1 MKSALLRRT
10 LLIALALAFPIAALA
25 NMSGTQTLNSG
36 QSFSFDTGAVVA
48 SGGDILL
55 IGNPT
60 ILNLSPFLEFE
71 GNAKGAVIGLT
82 GASNFSSLS
91 QSVLQQEFAI
101 LFSTTEISSAL
112 PVGTILGLLT
122 NGGNYAAAM
131 VTVNSTMGN
140 STPSITFQYIN
151 YGTATAGPA
160 ITKITNNYS
169 YTPNGFTNS
178 GISPSS
184 IFTIFGTNLAA
195 PSSGAAAG
203 LQSSA
208 TGIPTTWNGATVTVS
223 VGGKNF
229 TPGLYYALPT
239 QIAAVLPAATPIG
252 SGTVTVNY
260 NGTSNAFAIQV
271 VANALGLDTYYGTG
285 AGLVT
290 ATVATGPS
298 AGALITYT
306 NSAQPLE
313 VLTFWGS
320 GNGADPLDSDTVFTN
335 TPHAVNQSATAFYIG
350 GVAATV
356 QYAGSSG
363 YPGLNQINVQVPAAV
378 AGGCANSVV
387 AVTNGVSSNF
397 GFLPVSATGGV
408 CNDTYSGIGG
418 TLINTLGTQTTVN
431 SGTLFLG
438 QLNSPS
444 AGLINFASAM
454 FQSTTGVGYGSSNGI
469 VSVGSCS
476 VTETV
481 STTAVT
487 TSTGLDGGTLSVT
500 GPAGNYPLTET
511 KTGMY
516 SAQFPASAITST
528 GGTYTYNIGGGTG
541 VGKTTDTINLP
552 NPILTWT
559 NQAAAATV
567 TLSQGLLATWS
578 GGQPGSVVVI
588 MGSSSGPNGTNGTYT
603 CYAPQS
609 ALQFMVPPYVTGTL
623 PAGTGTTTLENI
635 SDYSMFSA
643 TGLDFGIGF
652 GFTSMQVN
660 STFK

>member
-1 MKSALLRRT
+1 MKNKLFRQT
-10 LLIALALAFPIAALA
+10 LLIVLALACPIAAWGL
-25 NMSGTQTLNSG
+25 SGTVTLAANNG
-36 QSFSFDTGAVVA
+36 VSFDTGATSSSNA
-48 SGGDILL
+48 TGDIYWNGSNITF
-55 IGNPT
+55 IGK
-60 ILNLSPFLEFE
+60 
-71 GNAKGAVIGLT
+71 AKGAVLPGIT
-82 GASNFSSLS
+82 GSSFNLVTQTLLAQVYSLS
-91 QSVLQQEFAI
+91 
-101 LFSTTEISSAL
+101 FSTAAISSGSL
-112 PVGTILGLLT
+112 PAGTVFGVLT
-122 NGGNYAAAM
+122 NGGNYAAVM
-131 VTVNSTMGN
+131 VTSISAG
-140 STPSITFQYIN
+140 SITLQYVSFV
-151 YGTATAGPA
+151 TVAPTGPQ
-160 ITKITNNYS
+160 ITNVANNYS
-169 YTPNGFTNS
+169 YIPAGFVNS

-195 PSSGAAAG
+195 PSSGTAAG

-208 TGIPTTWNGATVTVS
+208 AGIPTTWNGATVTVS

-239 QIAAVLPAATPIG
+239 QIAAVLPAATPTG

-260 NGTSNAFAIQV
+260 NGTSNAYAIQV

-290 ATVATGPS
+290 ATDATT
-298 AGALITYT
+298 GALITYT
-306 NSAQPLE
+306 NSARPLE
-313 VLTFWGS
+313 VLVFWGS
-320 GNGADPLDSDTVFTN
+320 GNGADPLDSDTVFTS
-335 TPHAVNQSATAFYIG
+335 TPHSVNQSATVFYIG

-363 YPGLNQINVQVPAAV
+363 YPGLNQINVQVPASV
-378 AGGCANSVV
+378 TGGCANSVV
-387 AVTNGVSSNF
+387 GVTNGQSSNF
-397 GFLPVSATGGV
+397 GFLPVSQTGGV
-408 CNDTYSGIGG
+408 CNDAYSGIGG
-418 TLINTLGTQTTVN
+418 TLINTLGTQSTVN

-438 QLNSPS
+438 QLTSPS
-444 AGLINFASAM
+444 TGLINFASAM

-487 TSTGLDGGTLSVT
+487 TFTGLDAGTISVT

-516 SAQFPASAITST
+516 SAQLPASAITSA
-528 GGTYTYNIGGGTG
+528 GGAFTYNIGGGTN

-552 NPILTWT
+552 NPILNWT

-567 TLSQGLLATWS
+567 TLSQGMLATWS

-588 MGSSSGPNGTNGTYT
+588 MGSSSGANGTNGNYT

-609 ALQFMVPPYVTGTL
+609 ALQFMVPSYVTGTL
-623 PAGTGTTTLENI
+623 PPGTGTTTVENVT
-635 SDYSMFSA
+635 DYSMFSA

-652 GFTSMQVN
+652 GFTSVQVN